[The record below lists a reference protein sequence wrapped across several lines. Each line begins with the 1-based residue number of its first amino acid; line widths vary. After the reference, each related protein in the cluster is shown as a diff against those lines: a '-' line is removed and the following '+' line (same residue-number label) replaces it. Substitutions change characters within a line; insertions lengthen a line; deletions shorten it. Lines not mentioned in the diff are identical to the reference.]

1 MRVLGRALAGFV
13 LGALVALGIAVG
25 LTYVMPISQAEGAY
39 AMSVAFF
46 WMPAGAVL
54 GVILGAI
61 SAKRGA

>member
-1 MRVLGRALAGFV
+1 MRVLGHALIGFV

-54 GVILGAI
+54 GAILAAIRAKGGA
-61 SAKRGA
+61 

>member
-25 LTYVMPISQAEGAY
+25 LTYVMPVLQAEGAY

-54 GVILGAI
+54 GAILGAI